1 MISSVGMHHDAQF
14 SFSPTEG
21 YNKNIT
27 YRSASAA
34 ELRTGIRRLQRVM
47 QVSGAGMVGVLHAST
62 WKTC

>member
-27 YRSASAA
+27 YRSASAV
-34 ELRTGIRRLQRVM
+34 EFHTGVQRLQKVM
-47 QVSGAGMVGVLHAST
+47 QISRAGMVGVLRAST
-62 WKTC
+62 WRTC